1 MAYTKIIPVRSDLN
15 RCLSYTSNPEKT
27 EVIQT
32 KDLERLLS
40 YTQNNE
46 KNEYQLYVAG
56 FNCDPATA
64 FSSMQA
70 TKRRWKKSEN
80 SGVLGYHIIQSFT
93 PKEVTPEQCFEIGC
107 EFARRFL
114 AERFECTVSTH
125 LNQKHLHCHIVFNSV
140 SFADGRMFRN
150 DFKSYYQGIR
160 KISDELCREFKL
172 SVIETDGH
180 GLSYGDWKRTKQGQ
194 PTVRSLV
201 KADADRVLLIATSYE
216 GFLREL
222 ENMGYQVNASPNHKY
237 TSVIPPGRTKS
248 IRLEKLSPQYEET
261 TVHRSHIELD
271 GRFAKCM
278 SISHFP
284 QQLNDRFITTLL
296 QQVPYIILS
305 IDVVPVEPEDAMQA
319 LEEVRMAVDAEK
331 ARFNRRAVDKLDF
344 TASIPPRTLAQEET
358 MKRYYADITEDD
370 QQMML
375 SMLSVAYFAD
385 SLEDLALETDALK
398 TTAVNYN
405 CRFTELFFQQEDAF
419 NTAMPYGLRR
429 LENVHTMVTKNVT
442 ALVPFNTQE
451 VLVPGG
457 IYYGVNDMSGN
468 LIVGLR
474 TELMNGNAMI
484 LATSGSGKSMFTKQ
498 EIMELFL
505 RFPKARFYLVDP
517 ENEYRPL
524 VEELGGIVVDIS
536 VESRTYLNPLEYKP
550 EPGSDTLPNEAK
562 VEFILS
568 LCEQIMGKNNGYIGD
583 KSIIDNSLRNIY
595 APYVKANYEGD
606 CPTLHDLWKDLKE
619 QPLERAKEIA
629 LALEVY
635 VNGSL
640 SMFAKP
646 TNVDMTNRLIC
657 FNIQS
662 LGGQLKAV
670 AMLYMLE
677 FINTRVMT
685 TERSS
690 SACATW
696 VYFDEIYLLLQ
707 NELSAQFLFTSWKRF
722 RKYNAFATGITQNIE
737 DCLSNSTAYA
747 MLANSEFVC
756 MLRQTK
762 DIDHVV
768 ELYGPSDI
776 QRNYLLKAR
785 PGQGILKMANA
796 LIPFVNDYPK
806 NTKSYRLLTTKPGEL
821 ENKSEGDSD
830 E

>member
-1 MAYTKIIPVRSDLN
+1 MKLNEYASTRKTRGHFYIPRSVQQSIPVD
-15 RCLSYTSNPEKT
+15 
-27 EVIQT
+27 
-32 KDLERLLS
+32 
-40 YTQNNE
+40 
-46 KNEYQLYVAG
+46 
-56 FNCDPATA
+56 
-64 FSSMQA
+64 
-70 TKRRWKKSEN
+70 
-80 SGVLGYHIIQSFT
+80 
-93 PKEVTPEQCFEIGC
+93 EI
-107 EFARRFL
+107 
-114 AERFECTVSTH
+114 
-125 LNQKHLHCHIVFNSV
+125 
-140 SFADGRMFRN
+140 FADGIWRSGEVFSQMWRISDINFSMLSDSNKRILQSQYGVVYAGIPSDCWAKFCITSQHMDEKSFRKSILYQPEHDGHDDLRQEKNDHLIACASDVGNVIQQKFLIISTVKRNVREARDRLRQIQGHLISSLSALGCTVTNVTCNERLEILHNFFRIGEEGHFQFDLSECQRLGN
-150 DFKSYYQGIR
+150 DFKSAVCP
-160 KISDELCREFKL
+160 DTLNFK
-172 SVIETDGH
+172 
-180 GLSYGDWKRTKQGQ
+180 
-194 PTVRSLV
+194 
-201 KADADRVLLIATSYE
+201 
-216 GFLREL
+216 
-222 ENMGYQVNASPNHKY
+222 
-237 TSVIPPGRTKS
+237 
-248 IRLEKLSPQYEET
+248 
-261 TVHRSHIELD
+261 RSHIEID

-595 APYVKANYEGD
+595 APYVKANYKGD

-707 NELSAQFLFTSWKRF
+707 NELSAHFLFTSWKRF

-768 ELYGPSDI
+768 ELYGLSDI

-785 PGQGILKMANA
+785 PGQGILKMGNA

>member
-1 MAYTKIIPVRSDLN
+1 MKLNEYASTRKTRGHFYIPRSVQQSIPVD
-15 RCLSYTSNPEKT
+15 
-27 EVIQT
+27 
-32 KDLERLLS
+32 
-40 YTQNNE
+40 
-46 KNEYQLYVAG
+46 
-56 FNCDPATA
+56 
-64 FSSMQA
+64 
-70 TKRRWKKSEN
+70 
-80 SGVLGYHIIQSFT
+80 
-93 PKEVTPEQCFEIGC
+93 EI
-107 EFARRFL
+107 
-114 AERFECTVSTH
+114 
-125 LNQKHLHCHIVFNSV
+125 
-140 SFADGRMFRN
+140 FADGIWRSGEVFSQMWRISDINFSMLSDSNKRILQSQYGVVYAGIPSDCWAKFCITSQHMDEKSFRKSILYQPEHDGHDDLRQEKNDHLIACASDVGNVIQQKFLIISTVKRNVREARDRLRQIQGHLISSLSALGCTVTNVTCNERLEILHNFFRIGEEGHFQFDLSECQRLGN
-150 DFKSYYQGIR
+150 DFKSAVCP
-160 KISDELCREFKL
+160 DTLNFK
-172 SVIETDGH
+172 
-180 GLSYGDWKRTKQGQ
+180 
-194 PTVRSLV
+194 
-201 KADADRVLLIATSYE
+201 
-216 GFLREL
+216 
-222 ENMGYQVNASPNHKY
+222 
-237 TSVIPPGRTKS
+237 
-248 IRLEKLSPQYEET
+248 
-261 TVHRSHIELD
+261 RSHIEID

-606 CPTLHDLWKDLKE
+606 CPTLHDLWKGLKE

-768 ELYGPSDI
+768 ELYGLSDI

-785 PGQGILKMANA
+785 PGQGILKMGNA

>member
-1 MAYTKIIPVRSDLN
+1 MKL
-15 RCLSYTSNPEKT
+15 
-27 EVIQT
+27 
-32 KDLERLLS
+32 
-40 YTQNNE
+40 
-46 KNEYQLYVAG
+46 NEYASTRKTRGHFYIPRSVQ
-56 FNCDPATA
+56 
-64 FSSMQA
+64 
-70 TKRRWKKSEN
+70 
-80 SGVLGYHIIQSFT
+80 QSV
-93 PKEVTPEQCFEIGC
+93 PVDEI
-107 EFARRFL
+107 
-114 AERFECTVSTH
+114 
-125 LNQKHLHCHIVFNSV
+125 
-140 SFADGRMFRN
+140 FADGIWRSGEVFSQMWRISDINFSMLSDSNKRILQSQYGVVYAGIPSDCWAKFCITSQHMDEKSFRKSILYQPEHDGHDDLRQEKNDHLIACASDVGNVIQQKFLIISTVKRNVREARDRLRQIQGHLISSLSALGCTVTNVTCNERLEILHNFFRIGEEGHFQFDLSECQRLGN
-150 DFKSYYQGIR
+150 DFKSAVCP
-160 KISDELCREFKL
+160 DTLNFK
-172 SVIETDGH
+172 
-180 GLSYGDWKRTKQGQ
+180 
-194 PTVRSLV
+194 
-201 KADADRVLLIATSYE
+201 
-216 GFLREL
+216 
-222 ENMGYQVNASPNHKY
+222 
-237 TSVIPPGRTKS
+237 
-248 IRLEKLSPQYEET
+248 
-261 TVHRSHIELD
+261 RSHIEID

-595 APYVKANYEGD
+595 APYVKANYKGD

-707 NELSAQFLFTSWKRF
+707 NELSAHFLFTSWKRF

-768 ELYGPSDI
+768 ELYGLSDI

-785 PGQGILKMANA
+785 PGQGILKMGNA

>member
-1 MAYTKIIPVRSDLN
+1 MKLNEYASTRKTRGHFYIPRSVQQSIPVD
-15 RCLSYTSNPEKT
+15 
-27 EVIQT
+27 
-32 KDLERLLS
+32 
-40 YTQNNE
+40 
-46 KNEYQLYVAG
+46 
-56 FNCDPATA
+56 
-64 FSSMQA
+64 
-70 TKRRWKKSEN
+70 
-80 SGVLGYHIIQSFT
+80 
-93 PKEVTPEQCFEIGC
+93 EI
-107 EFARRFL
+107 
-114 AERFECTVSTH
+114 
-125 LNQKHLHCHIVFNSV
+125 
-140 SFADGRMFRN
+140 FADGIWRSGEVFSQMWRISDINFSMLSDSNKRILQSQYGVVYAGIPSDCWAKFCITSQHMDEKSFRKSILYQPEHDGHDDLRQEKNDHLIACASDVGNVIQQKFLIISTVKRNVREARDRLRQIQGHLISSLSALGCTVTNVTCNERLEILHNFFRIGEEGHFQFDLSECQRLGN
-150 DFKSYYQGIR
+150 DFKSAVCP
-160 KISDELCREFKL
+160 DTLNFK
-172 SVIETDGH
+172 
-180 GLSYGDWKRTKQGQ
+180 
-194 PTVRSLV
+194 
-201 KADADRVLLIATSYE
+201 
-216 GFLREL
+216 
-222 ENMGYQVNASPNHKY
+222 
-237 TSVIPPGRTKS
+237 
-248 IRLEKLSPQYEET
+248 
-261 TVHRSHIELD
+261 RSHIEID

-595 APYVKANYEGD
+595 APYVKANYKGD

-722 RKYNAFATGITQNIE
+722 RKYNAFATGITQNVE

-768 ELYGPSDI
+768 ELYGLSDI

-785 PGQGILKMANA
+785 PGQGILKMGNA

>member
-1 MAYTKIIPVRSDLN
+1 MKLNEYASTRKTRGHFYIPRSVQQSIPVD
-15 RCLSYTSNPEKT
+15 
-27 EVIQT
+27 
-32 KDLERLLS
+32 
-40 YTQNNE
+40 
-46 KNEYQLYVAG
+46 
-56 FNCDPATA
+56 
-64 FSSMQA
+64 
-70 TKRRWKKSEN
+70 
-80 SGVLGYHIIQSFT
+80 
-93 PKEVTPEQCFEIGC
+93 EI
-107 EFARRFL
+107 
-114 AERFECTVSTH
+114 
-125 LNQKHLHCHIVFNSV
+125 
-140 SFADGRMFRN
+140 FADGIWRSGEVFSQMWRISDINFSMLSDSNKRILQSQYGVVYAGIPSDCWAKFCITSQHMDEKSFRKSILYQPEHDGHDDLRQEKNDHLIACASDVGNVIQQKFLIISTVKRNVREARDQLRQIQGHLISSLSALGCTVTNVTCNERLEILHNFFRIGEEGHFQFDLSECQRLGN
-150 DFKSYYQGIR
+150 DFKSAVCP
-160 KISDELCREFKL
+160 DTLNFK
-172 SVIETDGH
+172 
-180 GLSYGDWKRTKQGQ
+180 
-194 PTVRSLV
+194 
-201 KADADRVLLIATSYE
+201 
-216 GFLREL
+216 
-222 ENMGYQVNASPNHKY
+222 
-237 TSVIPPGRTKS
+237 
-248 IRLEKLSPQYEET
+248 
-261 TVHRSHIELD
+261 RSHIEID

-595 APYVKANYEGD
+595 APYVKANYKGD

-768 ELYGPSDI
+768 ELYGLSDI

-785 PGQGILKMANA
+785 PGQGILKMGNA

>member
-1 MAYTKIIPVRSDLN
+1 MKLNEYASTRKTRGHFYIPRSVQQSIPVD
-15 RCLSYTSNPEKT
+15 
-27 EVIQT
+27 
-32 KDLERLLS
+32 
-40 YTQNNE
+40 
-46 KNEYQLYVAG
+46 
-56 FNCDPATA
+56 
-64 FSSMQA
+64 
-70 TKRRWKKSEN
+70 
-80 SGVLGYHIIQSFT
+80 
-93 PKEVTPEQCFEIGC
+93 EI
-107 EFARRFL
+107 
-114 AERFECTVSTH
+114 
-125 LNQKHLHCHIVFNSV
+125 
-140 SFADGRMFRN
+140 FADGIWRSGEVFSQMWRISDINFSMLSDSNKRILQSQYGVVYAGIPSDCWAKFCITSQHMDEKSFRKSILYQPEHDGHDDLRQEKNDHLIACASDVGNVIQQKFLIISTVKRNVREARDRLRQIQGHLISSLSALGCTVTNVTCNERLEILHNFFRIGEEGHFQFDLSECQRLGN
-150 DFKSYYQGIR
+150 DFKSAVCP
-160 KISDELCREFKL
+160 DTFNF
-172 SVIETDGH
+172 
-180 GLSYGDWKRTKQGQ
+180 KRT
-194 PTVRSLV
+194 
-201 KADADRVLLIATSYE
+201 
-216 GFLREL
+216 
-222 ENMGYQVNASPNHKY
+222 
-237 TSVIPPGRTKS
+237 
-248 IRLEKLSPQYEET
+248 
-261 TVHRSHIELD
+261 HIEID

-595 APYVKANYEGD
+595 APYVKANYKGD

-768 ELYGPSDI
+768 ELYGLSDI

-785 PGQGILKMANA
+785 PGQGILKMGNA

>member
-1 MAYTKIIPVRSDLN
+1 MKLNEYASTRKTRGHFYIPRSAQQSIPVD
-15 RCLSYTSNPEKT
+15 
-27 EVIQT
+27 
-32 KDLERLLS
+32 
-40 YTQNNE
+40 
-46 KNEYQLYVAG
+46 
-56 FNCDPATA
+56 
-64 FSSMQA
+64 
-70 TKRRWKKSEN
+70 
-80 SGVLGYHIIQSFT
+80 
-93 PKEVTPEQCFEIGC
+93 EI
-107 EFARRFL
+107 
-114 AERFECTVSTH
+114 
-125 LNQKHLHCHIVFNSV
+125 
-140 SFADGRMFRN
+140 FADGIWRSGEVFSQMWRISDINFSMLSDSNKRILQSQYGVVYAGIPSDCWAKFCITSQHMDEKSFRKSILYQPEHDGHDDLRQEKNDHLIACASDVGNVIQQKFLIISTVKRNVREARDRLRQIQGHLISSLSALGCTVTNVTCNERLEILHNFFRIGEEGHFQFDLSECQRLGN
-150 DFKSYYQGIR
+150 DFKSAVCP
-160 KISDELCREFKL
+160 DTLNFK
-172 SVIETDGH
+172 
-180 GLSYGDWKRTKQGQ
+180 
-194 PTVRSLV
+194 
-201 KADADRVLLIATSYE
+201 
-216 GFLREL
+216 
-222 ENMGYQVNASPNHKY
+222 
-237 TSVIPPGRTKS
+237 
-248 IRLEKLSPQYEET
+248 
-261 TVHRSHIELD
+261 RSHIEID

-595 APYVKANYEGD
+595 APYVKSNYEGD

-640 SMFAKP
+640 SMFANP

-690 SACATW
+690 STCATW

-768 ELYGPSDI
+768 ELYGLSDI

-785 PGQGILKMANA
+785 PGQGILKMGNA

>member
-1 MAYTKIIPVRSDLN
+1 MKLNEYASTRKTRGHFYIPRSVQQSIPVD
-15 RCLSYTSNPEKT
+15 
-27 EVIQT
+27 
-32 KDLERLLS
+32 
-40 YTQNNE
+40 
-46 KNEYQLYVAG
+46 
-56 FNCDPATA
+56 
-64 FSSMQA
+64 
-70 TKRRWKKSEN
+70 
-80 SGVLGYHIIQSFT
+80 
-93 PKEVTPEQCFEIGC
+93 EI
-107 EFARRFL
+107 
-114 AERFECTVSTH
+114 
-125 LNQKHLHCHIVFNSV
+125 
-140 SFADGRMFRN
+140 FADGIWRSGEVFSQMWRISDINFSMLSDSNKRILQSQYGVVYAGIPSDCWAKFCITSQHMDEKSFRKSILYQPEHDGHDDLRQEKNDHLIACASDVGNVIQQKFLIISTVKRNVREARDRLRQIQGHLISSLSALGCTVTNVTCNERLEILHNFFRIGEEGHFQFDLSECQRLGN
-150 DFKSYYQGIR
+150 DFKSAVCP
-160 KISDELCREFKL
+160 DTLNFK
-172 SVIETDGH
+172 
-180 GLSYGDWKRTKQGQ
+180 
-194 PTVRSLV
+194 
-201 KADADRVLLIATSYE
+201 
-216 GFLREL
+216 
-222 ENMGYQVNASPNHKY
+222 
-237 TSVIPPGRTKS
+237 
-248 IRLEKLSPQYEET
+248 
-261 TVHRSHIELD
+261 RSHIEID

-419 NTAMPYGLRR
+419 NTTMPYGLRR

-595 APYVKANYEGD
+595 APYVKANYKGD

-707 NELSAQFLFTSWKRF
+707 NELSAHFLFTSWKRF

-768 ELYGPSDI
+768 ELYGLSDI

-785 PGQGILKMANA
+785 PGQGILKMGNA

>member
-1 MAYTKIIPVRSDLN
+1 MKLNEYASTRKTRGHFYIPRSVQQSIPVD
-15 RCLSYTSNPEKT
+15 
-27 EVIQT
+27 
-32 KDLERLLS
+32 
-40 YTQNNE
+40 
-46 KNEYQLYVAG
+46 
-56 FNCDPATA
+56 
-64 FSSMQA
+64 
-70 TKRRWKKSEN
+70 
-80 SGVLGYHIIQSFT
+80 
-93 PKEVTPEQCFEIGC
+93 EI
-107 EFARRFL
+107 
-114 AERFECTVSTH
+114 
-125 LNQKHLHCHIVFNSV
+125 
-140 SFADGRMFRN
+140 FADGIWRSGEVFSQMWRISDINFSMLSDSNKRILQSQYGVVYAGIPSDCWAKFCITSQHMDEKSFRKSILYQPEHDGHDDLRQEKNDHLIACASDVGNVIQQKFLIISTVKRNVREARDRLRQIQGHLISSLSALGCTVTNVTCNERLEILHNFFRIGEEGHFQFDLSECQRLGN
-150 DFKSYYQGIR
+150 DFKSAVCP
-160 KISDELCREFKL
+160 DTLNFK
-172 SVIETDGH
+172 
-180 GLSYGDWKRTKQGQ
+180 
-194 PTVRSLV
+194 
-201 KADADRVLLIATSYE
+201 
-216 GFLREL
+216 
-222 ENMGYQVNASPNHKY
+222 
-237 TSVIPPGRTKS
+237 
-248 IRLEKLSPQYEET
+248 
-261 TVHRSHIELD
+261 RSHIEID

-595 APYVKANYEGD
+595 APYVKTNYKGD

-768 ELYGPSDI
+768 ELYGLSDI

-785 PGQGILKMANA
+785 PGQGILKMGNA

>member
-1 MAYTKIIPVRSDLN
+1 MKLNEYASTRKTRGHFYIPRSVQQSIPVD
-15 RCLSYTSNPEKT
+15 
-27 EVIQT
+27 
-32 KDLERLLS
+32 
-40 YTQNNE
+40 
-46 KNEYQLYVAG
+46 
-56 FNCDPATA
+56 
-64 FSSMQA
+64 
-70 TKRRWKKSEN
+70 
-80 SGVLGYHIIQSFT
+80 
-93 PKEVTPEQCFEIGC
+93 EI
-107 EFARRFL
+107 
-114 AERFECTVSTH
+114 
-125 LNQKHLHCHIVFNSV
+125 
-140 SFADGRMFRN
+140 FADGIWRSGEVFSQMWRISDINFSMLSDSNKRILQSQYGVVYAGIPSDCWAKFCITSQHMDEKSFRKSILYQPEHDGHDDLRQEKNDHLIACASDVGNVIQQKFLIISTVKRNVREARDRLRQIQGHLISSLSALGCTVTNVTCNERLEILRNFFRIGEDGHFQFDLSECQRLGN
-150 DFKSYYQGIR
+150 DFKSAVCP
-160 KISDELCREFKL
+160 DTLNFK
-172 SVIETDGH
+172 
-180 GLSYGDWKRTKQGQ
+180 
-194 PTVRSLV
+194 
-201 KADADRVLLIATSYE
+201 
-216 GFLREL
+216 
-222 ENMGYQVNASPNHKY
+222 
-237 TSVIPPGRTKS
+237 
-248 IRLEKLSPQYEET
+248 
-261 TVHRSHIELD
+261 RSHIEID

-595 APYVKANYEGD
+595 APYVKANYKGD

-768 ELYGPSDI
+768 ELYGLSDI

-785 PGQGILKMANA
+785 PGQGILKMGNA

>member
-1 MAYTKIIPVRSDLN
+1 MKLNEYASTRKTRGHFYIPRSVQQSIPVD
-15 RCLSYTSNPEKT
+15 
-27 EVIQT
+27 
-32 KDLERLLS
+32 
-40 YTQNNE
+40 
-46 KNEYQLYVAG
+46 
-56 FNCDPATA
+56 
-64 FSSMQA
+64 
-70 TKRRWKKSEN
+70 
-80 SGVLGYHIIQSFT
+80 
-93 PKEVTPEQCFEIGC
+93 EI
-107 EFARRFL
+107 
-114 AERFECTVSTH
+114 
-125 LNQKHLHCHIVFNSV
+125 
-140 SFADGRMFRN
+140 FADGIWRSGEVFSQMWRISDINFSMLSDSNKRILQSQYGVVYAGIPSDCWAKFCITSQHMDEKSFRKSILYQPEHDGHDDLRQEKNDHLIACASDVGNVIQQKFLIISTVKRNVREARDRLRQIQGHLISSLSALGCTVTNVTCNERLEILHNFFRIGEEGHFQFDLSECQHLGN
-150 DFKSYYQGIR
+150 DFKSAVCP
-160 KISDELCREFKL
+160 DTLNFK
-172 SVIETDGH
+172 
-180 GLSYGDWKRTKQGQ
+180 
-194 PTVRSLV
+194 
-201 KADADRVLLIATSYE
+201 
-216 GFLREL
+216 
-222 ENMGYQVNASPNHKY
+222 
-237 TSVIPPGRTKS
+237 
-248 IRLEKLSPQYEET
+248 
-261 TVHRSHIELD
+261 RSHIEID

-595 APYVKANYEGD
+595 APYVKANYKGD

-707 NELSAQFLFTSWKRF
+707 NELSAHFLFTSWKRF

-768 ELYGPSDI
+768 ELYGLSDI

-785 PGQGILKMANA
+785 PGQGILKMGNA

>member
-1 MAYTKIIPVRSDLN
+1 MKLNEYASTRKTRGHFYIPRSVQQSIPVD
-15 RCLSYTSNPEKT
+15 
-27 EVIQT
+27 
-32 KDLERLLS
+32 
-40 YTQNNE
+40 
-46 KNEYQLYVAG
+46 
-56 FNCDPATA
+56 
-64 FSSMQA
+64 
-70 TKRRWKKSEN
+70 
-80 SGVLGYHIIQSFT
+80 
-93 PKEVTPEQCFEIGC
+93 EI
-107 EFARRFL
+107 
-114 AERFECTVSTH
+114 
-125 LNQKHLHCHIVFNSV
+125 
-140 SFADGRMFRN
+140 FADGIWRSGEVFSQMWRISDINFSMLSDSNKRILQSQYGVVYAGIPSDCWAKFCITSQHMDEKSFRKSILYQPEHDGHDDLRQEKNDHLIACASDVGNVIQQKFLIISTVKRNVREARDRLRQIQGHLISSLSALGCTVTNVTCNERLEILHNFFRIGEEGHFQFDLSECQRLGN
-150 DFKSYYQGIR
+150 DFKSAVCP
-160 KISDELCREFKL
+160 DTLNFK
-172 SVIETDGH
+172 
-180 GLSYGDWKRTKQGQ
+180 
-194 PTVRSLV
+194 
-201 KADADRVLLIATSYE
+201 
-216 GFLREL
+216 
-222 ENMGYQVNASPNHKY
+222 
-237 TSVIPPGRTKS
+237 
-248 IRLEKLSPQYEET
+248 
-261 TVHRSHIELD
+261 RSHIEID

-595 APYVKANYEGD
+595 APYVKANYKGD

-707 NELSAQFLFTSWKRF
+707 NELSAHFLFTSWKRF
-722 RKYNAFATGITQNIE
+722 RKYNAFDIGITQNIE

-768 ELYGPSDI
+768 ELYGLSDI

-785 PGQGILKMANA
+785 PGQGILKMGNA

-821 ENKSEGDSD
+821 ENESEGDSD

>member
-1 MAYTKIIPVRSDLN
+1 MKLNEYASTRKTRGHFYIPRSVQQSIPVD
-15 RCLSYTSNPEKT
+15 
-27 EVIQT
+27 
-32 KDLERLLS
+32 
-40 YTQNNE
+40 
-46 KNEYQLYVAG
+46 
-56 FNCDPATA
+56 
-64 FSSMQA
+64 
-70 TKRRWKKSEN
+70 
-80 SGVLGYHIIQSFT
+80 
-93 PKEVTPEQCFEIGC
+93 EI
-107 EFARRFL
+107 
-114 AERFECTVSTH
+114 
-125 LNQKHLHCHIVFNSV
+125 
-140 SFADGRMFRN
+140 FADGIWRSGEVFSQMWRISDINFSMLSDSNKRILQSQYGVVYAGIPSDCWAKFCITSQHMDEKSFRKSILYQPEHDGHDDLRQEKNDHLIACASDVGNVIQQKFLIISTVKRNVREARDRLRQIQGHLISSLSALGCTVTNVTCNERLEILHNFFRIGEEGHFQFDLSECQRLGN
-150 DFKSYYQGIR
+150 DFKSAVCP
-160 KISDELCREFKL
+160 DTLNFK
-172 SVIETDGH
+172 
-180 GLSYGDWKRTKQGQ
+180 
-194 PTVRSLV
+194 
-201 KADADRVLLIATSYE
+201 
-216 GFLREL
+216 
-222 ENMGYQVNASPNHKY
+222 
-237 TSVIPPGRTKS
+237 
-248 IRLEKLSPQYEET
+248 
-261 TVHRSHIELD
+261 RSHIEID

-451 VLVPGG
+451 VLIPGG

-595 APYVKANYEGD
+595 APYVKANYKGD

-768 ELYGPSDI
+768 ELYGLSDI

-785 PGQGILKMANA
+785 PGQGILKMGNA

>member
-1 MAYTKIIPVRSDLN
+1 MKLNEYASTRKTRGHFYIPRSVQQSIPVD
-15 RCLSYTSNPEKT
+15 
-27 EVIQT
+27 
-32 KDLERLLS
+32 
-40 YTQNNE
+40 
-46 KNEYQLYVAG
+46 
-56 FNCDPATA
+56 
-64 FSSMQA
+64 
-70 TKRRWKKSEN
+70 
-80 SGVLGYHIIQSFT
+80 
-93 PKEVTPEQCFEIGC
+93 EI
-107 EFARRFL
+107 
-114 AERFECTVSTH
+114 
-125 LNQKHLHCHIVFNSV
+125 
-140 SFADGRMFRN
+140 FADGIWRSGEVFSQMWRISDINFSMLSDSNKRILQSQYGVVYAGIPSDCWAKFCITSQHMDEKSFRKSILYQPEHDGHDDLRQEKNDHLIACASDVGNVIQQKFLIISTVKRNVREARDRLRQIQGHLISSLSALGCTVTNVTCNERLEILHNFFRIGEEGHFQFDLSECQRLGN
-150 DFKSYYQGIR
+150 DFKSAVCP
-160 KISDELCREFKL
+160 DTLNFK
-172 SVIETDGH
+172 
-180 GLSYGDWKRTKQGQ
+180 
-194 PTVRSLV
+194 
-201 KADADRVLLIATSYE
+201 
-216 GFLREL
+216 
-222 ENMGYQVNASPNHKY
+222 
-237 TSVIPPGRTKS
+237 
-248 IRLEKLSPQYEET
+248 
-261 TVHRSHIELD
+261 RSHIEID

-451 VLVPGG
+451 VLIPGG

-595 APYVKANYEGD
+595 APYVKANYKGD

-768 ELYGPSDI
+768 ELYGLSDI

-785 PGQGILKMANA
+785 PGQGILKMGNA

-821 ENKSEGDSD
+821 ENVNSAHSTTLARSFSHGVTGF
-830 E
+830 

>member
-1 MAYTKIIPVRSDLN
+1 MKLNEYASTRKTRGHFYIPRSVQQSIPVDEIFADGIWRSGEVFSQMWRISDINFSMLSDSNKRILQSQYGVVYAGIPSDCWAKFCITSQHMDEKSFRKSILYQPEHDGHDDL
-15 RCLSYTSNPEKT
+15 R
-27 EVIQT
+27 Q
-32 KDLERLLS
+32 
-40 YTQNNE
+40 E
-46 KNEYQLYVAG
+46 KNEHLIACASDVGNVIQQKFLIISTVKRNVREARDRLRQIQG
-56 FNCDPATA
+56 HLI
-64 FSSMQA
+64 SSLSA
-70 TKRRWKKSEN
+70 
-80 SGVLGYHIIQSFT
+80 LG
-93 PKEVTPEQCFEIGC
+93 
-107 EFARRFL
+107 
-114 AERFECTVSTH
+114 CTVTNVTCNER
-125 LNQKHLHCHIVFNSV
+125 LEILHNF
-140 SFADGRMFRN
+140 FRIGEEGHFQFDLSECQRLGN
-150 DFKSYYQGIR
+150 DFKSAVCP
-160 KISDELCREFKL
+160 DTLNFK
-172 SVIETDGH
+172 
-180 GLSYGDWKRTKQGQ
+180 
-194 PTVRSLV
+194 
-201 KADADRVLLIATSYE
+201 
-216 GFLREL
+216 
-222 ENMGYQVNASPNHKY
+222 
-237 TSVIPPGRTKS
+237 
-248 IRLEKLSPQYEET
+248 
-261 TVHRSHIELD
+261 RSHIEID

-595 APYVKANYEGD
+595 APYVKANYKGD

-707 NELSAQFLFTSWKRF
+707 NELSAHFLFTSWKRF

-768 ELYGPSDI
+768 ELYGLSDI

-785 PGQGILKMANA
+785 PGQGILKMGNA

>member
-1 MAYTKIIPVRSDLN
+1 MKLNEYASTRKTRGHFYIPRSVQQSIPVD
-15 RCLSYTSNPEKT
+15 
-27 EVIQT
+27 
-32 KDLERLLS
+32 
-40 YTQNNE
+40 
-46 KNEYQLYVAG
+46 
-56 FNCDPATA
+56 
-64 FSSMQA
+64 
-70 TKRRWKKSEN
+70 
-80 SGVLGYHIIQSFT
+80 
-93 PKEVTPEQCFEIGC
+93 EI
-107 EFARRFL
+107 
-114 AERFECTVSTH
+114 
-125 LNQKHLHCHIVFNSV
+125 
-140 SFADGRMFRN
+140 FADGIWRSGEVFSQMWRISDINFSMLSDSNKRILQSQYGVVYAGIPSDCWAKFCITSQHMDEKSFRKSILYQPEHDGHDDLRQEKNDHLIACASDVGNVIQQKFLIISTVKRNVREARDRLRQIQGHLISSLSALGCTVTNVTCNERLEILHNFFRIGEEGHFQFDLSECQHLGN
-150 DFKSYYQGIR
+150 DFKSAVCP
-160 KISDELCREFKL
+160 DTLNFK
-172 SVIETDGH
+172 
-180 GLSYGDWKRTKQGQ
+180 
-194 PTVRSLV
+194 
-201 KADADRVLLIATSYE
+201 
-216 GFLREL
+216 
-222 ENMGYQVNASPNHKY
+222 
-237 TSVIPPGRTKS
+237 
-248 IRLEKLSPQYEET
+248 
-261 TVHRSHIELD
+261 RSHIEID

-595 APYVKANYEGD
+595 APYVKANYKGD

-690 SACATW
+690 STCATW

-768 ELYGPSDI
+768 ELYGLSDI

-785 PGQGILKMANA
+785 PGQGILKMGNA

>member
-1 MAYTKIIPVRSDLN
+1 MKLNEYASTRKTRGHFYIPRSVQQSIPVD
-15 RCLSYTSNPEKT
+15 
-27 EVIQT
+27 
-32 KDLERLLS
+32 
-40 YTQNNE
+40 
-46 KNEYQLYVAG
+46 
-56 FNCDPATA
+56 
-64 FSSMQA
+64 
-70 TKRRWKKSEN
+70 
-80 SGVLGYHIIQSFT
+80 
-93 PKEVTPEQCFEIGC
+93 EI
-107 EFARRFL
+107 
-114 AERFECTVSTH
+114 
-125 LNQKHLHCHIVFNSV
+125 
-140 SFADGRMFRN
+140 FADGIWRSGEVFSQMWRISDINFSMLSDSNKRILQSQYGVVYAGIPSDCWAKFCITSQHMDEKSFRKSILYQPEHDGHDDLRQEKNDHLIACASDVGNVIQQKFLIISTVKRNVREARDRLRQIQGHLISSLSALGCTVTNVTCNERLEILHNFFRIGEEGHFQFDLSECQHLGN
-150 DFKSYYQGIR
+150 DFKSAVCP
-160 KISDELCREFKL
+160 DTLNFK
-172 SVIETDGH
+172 
-180 GLSYGDWKRTKQGQ
+180 
-194 PTVRSLV
+194 
-201 KADADRVLLIATSYE
+201 
-216 GFLREL
+216 
-222 ENMGYQVNASPNHKY
+222 
-237 TSVIPPGRTKS
+237 
-248 IRLEKLSPQYEET
+248 
-261 TVHRSHIELD
+261 RSHIEID

-595 APYVKANYEGD
+595 APYVKANYKGD

-707 NELSAQFLFTSWKRF
+707 NELSAHFLFTSWKRF
-722 RKYNAFATGITQNIE
+722 RKYNAFATGITQNVE

-768 ELYGPSDI
+768 ELYGLSDI

-785 PGQGILKMANA
+785 PGQGILKMGNA

>member
-1 MAYTKIIPVRSDLN
+1 MKLNEYASTRKTRGHFYIPRSVQQSIPVD
-15 RCLSYTSNPEKT
+15 
-27 EVIQT
+27 
-32 KDLERLLS
+32 
-40 YTQNNE
+40 
-46 KNEYQLYVAG
+46 
-56 FNCDPATA
+56 
-64 FSSMQA
+64 
-70 TKRRWKKSEN
+70 
-80 SGVLGYHIIQSFT
+80 
-93 PKEVTPEQCFEIGC
+93 EI
-107 EFARRFL
+107 
-114 AERFECTVSTH
+114 
-125 LNQKHLHCHIVFNSV
+125 
-140 SFADGRMFRN
+140 FADGIWRSGEVFSQMWRISDINFSMLSDSNKRILQSQYGVVYAGIPSDCWAKFCITSQHMDEKNFRKSILYQPEHDGHDDLRQEKNDHLIACASDVGNVIQQKFLIISTVKRNVREARDRLRQIQGHLISSLSALGCTVTNVTCNERLEILHNFFRIGEEGHFQFDLSECQRLGN
-150 DFKSYYQGIR
+150 DFKSAVCP
-160 KISDELCREFKL
+160 DTLNFK
-172 SVIETDGH
+172 
-180 GLSYGDWKRTKQGQ
+180 
-194 PTVRSLV
+194 
-201 KADADRVLLIATSYE
+201 
-216 GFLREL
+216 
-222 ENMGYQVNASPNHKY
+222 
-237 TSVIPPGRTKS
+237 
-248 IRLEKLSPQYEET
+248 
-261 TVHRSHIELD
+261 RSHIEID

-595 APYVKANYEGD
+595 APYVKANYKGD

-707 NELSAQFLFTSWKRF
+707 NELSAHFLFTSWKRF

-768 ELYGPSDI
+768 ELYGLSDI

-785 PGQGILKMANA
+785 PGQGILKMGNA

>member
-1 MAYTKIIPVRSDLN
+1 MKLNEYASTRKTRGHFYIPRSVQQSIPVDEIFADGIWRSGEVFSQMWRISDINFSMLSDSNKRILQSQYGVVYAGIPSDCWAKFCITSQHMDEKSFRKSILYQPEHDGHDDL
-15 RCLSYTSNPEKT
+15 R
-27 EVIQT
+27 Q
-32 KDLERLLS
+32 
-40 YTQNNE
+40 E
-46 KNEYQLYVAG
+46 KNEHLIACASDVGNVIQQKFLIISTVKRNVREARDRLRQIQG
-56 FNCDPATA
+56 HLI
-64 FSSMQA
+64 SSLSA
-70 TKRRWKKSEN
+70 
-80 SGVLGYHIIQSFT
+80 LG
-93 PKEVTPEQCFEIGC
+93 
-107 EFARRFL
+107 
-114 AERFECTVSTH
+114 CTVTNVTCNER
-125 LNQKHLHCHIVFNSV
+125 LEILHNF
-140 SFADGRMFRN
+140 FRIGEEGHFQFDLSECQRLGN
-150 DFKSYYQGIR
+150 DFKSAVCP
-160 KISDELCREFKL
+160 DTLNFK
-172 SVIETDGH
+172 
-180 GLSYGDWKRTKQGQ
+180 
-194 PTVRSLV
+194 
-201 KADADRVLLIATSYE
+201 
-216 GFLREL
+216 
-222 ENMGYQVNASPNHKY
+222 
-237 TSVIPPGRTKS
+237 
-248 IRLEKLSPQYEET
+248 
-261 TVHRSHIELD
+261 RSHIEID

-595 APYVKANYEGD
+595 APYVKSNYEGD

-690 SACATW
+690 STCATW

-768 ELYGPSDI
+768 ELYGLSDI

-785 PGQGILKMANA
+785 PGQGILKMGNA

>member
-1 MAYTKIIPVRSDLN
+1 MKLNEYASTRKTRGHFYIPRSVQQSIPVD
-15 RCLSYTSNPEKT
+15 
-27 EVIQT
+27 
-32 KDLERLLS
+32 
-40 YTQNNE
+40 
-46 KNEYQLYVAG
+46 
-56 FNCDPATA
+56 
-64 FSSMQA
+64 
-70 TKRRWKKSEN
+70 
-80 SGVLGYHIIQSFT
+80 
-93 PKEVTPEQCFEIGC
+93 EI
-107 EFARRFL
+107 
-114 AERFECTVSTH
+114 
-125 LNQKHLHCHIVFNSV
+125 
-140 SFADGRMFRN
+140 FADGIWRSGEVFSQMWRISDINFSMLSDSNKRILQSQYGVVYAGIPSDCWAKFCITSQHMDEKSFRKSILYQPEHDGHDDLRQEKNDHLIACASDVGNVIQQKFLIISTVKRNVREARDRLRQIQGHLISSLSALGCTVTNVTCNERLEILHNFFRIGEEGHFQFDLSECQRLGN
-150 DFKSYYQGIR
+150 DFKSAVCP
-160 KISDELCREFKL
+160 DTLNFK
-172 SVIETDGH
+172 
-180 GLSYGDWKRTKQGQ
+180 
-194 PTVRSLV
+194 
-201 KADADRVLLIATSYE
+201 
-216 GFLREL
+216 
-222 ENMGYQVNASPNHKY
+222 
-237 TSVIPPGRTKS
+237 
-248 IRLEKLSPQYEET
+248 
-261 TVHRSHIELD
+261 RSHIEID

-595 APYVKANYEGD
+595 APYVKANYKGD

-690 SACATW
+690 STCATW

-707 NELSAQFLFTSWKRF
+707 NELSAHFLFTSWKRF

-768 ELYGPSDI
+768 ELYGLSDI

-785 PGQGILKMANA
+785 PGQGILKMGNA

>member
-1 MAYTKIIPVRSDLN
+1 MKLNEYASTRKTRGHFYIPRSVQQSIPVD
-15 RCLSYTSNPEKT
+15 
-27 EVIQT
+27 
-32 KDLERLLS
+32 
-40 YTQNNE
+40 
-46 KNEYQLYVAG
+46 
-56 FNCDPATA
+56 
-64 FSSMQA
+64 
-70 TKRRWKKSEN
+70 
-80 SGVLGYHIIQSFT
+80 
-93 PKEVTPEQCFEIGC
+93 EI
-107 EFARRFL
+107 
-114 AERFECTVSTH
+114 
-125 LNQKHLHCHIVFNSV
+125 
-140 SFADGRMFRN
+140 FADGIWRSGEVFSQMWRISDINFSMLSDSNKRILQSQYGVVYAGIPSDCWAKFCITSQHMDEKSFRKSILYQPEHDGHDDLRQEKNDHLIACASDVGNVIQQKFLIISTVKRNVREARDRLRQIQGHLISSLSALGCTVTNVTCNERLEILHNFFRIGEEGHFQFDLSECQRLGN
-150 DFKSYYQGIR
+150 DFKSAVCP
-160 KISDELCREFKL
+160 DTLNFK
-172 SVIETDGH
+172 
-180 GLSYGDWKRTKQGQ
+180 
-194 PTVRSLV
+194 
-201 KADADRVLLIATSYE
+201 
-216 GFLREL
+216 
-222 ENMGYQVNASPNHKY
+222 
-237 TSVIPPGRTKS
+237 
-248 IRLEKLSPQYEET
+248 
-261 TVHRSHIELD
+261 RSHIEID

-595 APYVKANYEGD
+595 APYVKSNYEGD

-690 SACATW
+690 STCATW

-768 ELYGPSDI
+768 ELYGLSDI

-785 PGQGILKMANA
+785 PGQGILKMGNA

>member
-1 MAYTKIIPVRSDLN
+1 MKLNEYASTRKTRGHFYIPRSVQQSIPVD
-15 RCLSYTSNPEKT
+15 
-27 EVIQT
+27 
-32 KDLERLLS
+32 
-40 YTQNNE
+40 
-46 KNEYQLYVAG
+46 
-56 FNCDPATA
+56 
-64 FSSMQA
+64 
-70 TKRRWKKSEN
+70 
-80 SGVLGYHIIQSFT
+80 
-93 PKEVTPEQCFEIGC
+93 EI
-107 EFARRFL
+107 
-114 AERFECTVSTH
+114 
-125 LNQKHLHCHIVFNSV
+125 
-140 SFADGRMFRN
+140 FADGIWRSGEVFSQMWRISDINFSMLSDSNKRILQSQYGVVYAGIPSDCWAKFCITSQHMDEKSFRKSILYQPEHDGHDDLRQEKNDHLIACASDVGNVIQQKFLIISTVKRNVREARDRLRQIQGHLISSLSALGCTVTNVTCNERLEILHNFFRIGEEGHFQFDLSECQRLGN
-150 DFKSYYQGIR
+150 DFKSAVCP
-160 KISDELCREFKL
+160 DTLNFK
-172 SVIETDGH
+172 
-180 GLSYGDWKRTKQGQ
+180 
-194 PTVRSLV
+194 
-201 KADADRVLLIATSYE
+201 
-216 GFLREL
+216 
-222 ENMGYQVNASPNHKY
+222 
-237 TSVIPPGRTKS
+237 
-248 IRLEKLSPQYEET
+248 
-261 TVHRSHIELD
+261 RSHIEID

-595 APYVKANYEGD
+595 APYVKANYKGD

-707 NELSAQFLFTSWKRF
+707 NELSAHFLFTSWKRF
-722 RKYNAFATGITQNIE
+722 RKYNAFATGITQNVE

-768 ELYGPSDI
+768 ELYGLSDI

-785 PGQGILKMANA
+785 PGQGILKMGNA

>member
-1 MAYTKIIPVRSDLN
+1 MKLNEYASTRKTRGHFYIPRSVQQSIPVD
-15 RCLSYTSNPEKT
+15 
-27 EVIQT
+27 
-32 KDLERLLS
+32 
-40 YTQNNE
+40 
-46 KNEYQLYVAG
+46 
-56 FNCDPATA
+56 
-64 FSSMQA
+64 
-70 TKRRWKKSEN
+70 
-80 SGVLGYHIIQSFT
+80 
-93 PKEVTPEQCFEIGC
+93 EI
-107 EFARRFL
+107 
-114 AERFECTVSTH
+114 
-125 LNQKHLHCHIVFNSV
+125 
-140 SFADGRMFRN
+140 FADGIWRSGEVFSQMWRISDINFSMLSDSNKRILQSQYGVVYAGIPSDCWAKFCITSQHMDEKSFRKSILYQPEYDGHDDLRQEKNDHLIACASDVGNVIQQKFLIISTVKRNVREARDRLRQIQGHLISSLSALGCTVTNVTCNERLEILHNFFRIGEEGHFQFDLSECQRLGN
-150 DFKSYYQGIR
+150 DFKSAVCP
-160 KISDELCREFKL
+160 DTLNFK
-172 SVIETDGH
+172 H
-180 GLSYGDWKRTKQGQ
+180 
-194 PTVRSLV
+194 
-201 KADADRVLLIATSYE
+201 
-216 GFLREL
+216 
-222 ENMGYQVNASPNHKY
+222 
-237 TSVIPPGRTKS
+237 
-248 IRLEKLSPQYEET
+248 
-261 TVHRSHIELD
+261 SHIEID

-595 APYVKANYEGD
+595 APYVKSNYEGD

-690 SACATW
+690 STCATW

-707 NELSAQFLFTSWKRF
+707 NELSAHFLFTSWKRF

-768 ELYGPSDI
+768 ELYGLSDI

-785 PGQGILKMANA
+785 PGQGILKMGNA

>member
-1 MAYTKIIPVRSDLN
+1 MKLNEYASTRKTRGHFYIPRSVQQSIPVD
-15 RCLSYTSNPEKT
+15 
-27 EVIQT
+27 
-32 KDLERLLS
+32 
-40 YTQNNE
+40 
-46 KNEYQLYVAG
+46 
-56 FNCDPATA
+56 
-64 FSSMQA
+64 
-70 TKRRWKKSEN
+70 
-80 SGVLGYHIIQSFT
+80 
-93 PKEVTPEQCFEIGC
+93 EI
-107 EFARRFL
+107 
-114 AERFECTVSTH
+114 
-125 LNQKHLHCHIVFNSV
+125 
-140 SFADGRMFRN
+140 FADGIWRSGEVFSQMWRISDINFSMLSDSNKRILQSQYGVVYAGIPSDCWAKFCITSQHMDEKSFRKSILYQPEHDGHDDLRQEKNDHLIACASDVGNVIQQKFLIISTVKRNVREARDRLRQIQGHLISSLSALGCTVTNVTCNERLEILHNFFRIGEEGHFQFDLSECQRLGN
-150 DFKSYYQGIR
+150 DFKSAVCP
-160 KISDELCREFKL
+160 DTLNFK
-172 SVIETDGH
+172 
-180 GLSYGDWKRTKQGQ
+180 
-194 PTVRSLV
+194 
-201 KADADRVLLIATSYE
+201 
-216 GFLREL
+216 
-222 ENMGYQVNASPNHKY
+222 
-237 TSVIPPGRTKS
+237 
-248 IRLEKLSPQYEET
+248 
-261 TVHRSHIELD
+261 RSHIEID

-331 ARFNRRAVDKLDF
+331 ARFNRIAVYKLDF

-595 APYVKANYEGD
+595 APYVKANYKGD

-707 NELSAQFLFTSWKRF
+707 NELSAHFLFTSWKRF

-768 ELYGPSDI
+768 ELYGLSDI

-785 PGQGILKMANA
+785 PGQGILKMGNA

-806 NTKSYRLLTTKPGEL
+806 NTKSYRLLTTKPG
-821 ENKSEGDSD
+821 
-830 E
+830 

>member
-1 MAYTKIIPVRSDLN
+1 MKLNEYASTRKTRGHFYIPRSVQQSIPVD
-15 RCLSYTSNPEKT
+15 
-27 EVIQT
+27 
-32 KDLERLLS
+32 
-40 YTQNNE
+40 
-46 KNEYQLYVAG
+46 
-56 FNCDPATA
+56 
-64 FSSMQA
+64 
-70 TKRRWKKSEN
+70 
-80 SGVLGYHIIQSFT
+80 
-93 PKEVTPEQCFEIGC
+93 EI
-107 EFARRFL
+107 
-114 AERFECTVSTH
+114 
-125 LNQKHLHCHIVFNSV
+125 
-140 SFADGRMFRN
+140 FADGIWRSGEVFSQMWRISDINFSMLSDSNKRILQSQYGVVYAGVPSDCWAKFCITSQHMDEKSFRKSILYQPEHDGHDDLRQEKNDHLIACASDVGNVIQQKFLIISTVKRNVREARDRLRQIQGHLISSLSALGCTVTNVTCNERLEILHNFFRIGEEGHFQFDLSECQRLGN
-150 DFKSYYQGIR
+150 DFKSAVCP
-160 KISDELCREFKL
+160 DTLNFK
-172 SVIETDGH
+172 
-180 GLSYGDWKRTKQGQ
+180 
-194 PTVRSLV
+194 
-201 KADADRVLLIATSYE
+201 
-216 GFLREL
+216 
-222 ENMGYQVNASPNHKY
+222 
-237 TSVIPPGRTKS
+237 
-248 IRLEKLSPQYEET
+248 
-261 TVHRSHIELD
+261 RSHIEID

-595 APYVKANYEGD
+595 APYVKANYKGD

-690 SACATW
+690 STCATW

-707 NELSAQFLFTSWKRF
+707 NELSAQFLFTSWNNSTTNYSGEFLYKAWKRF

-768 ELYGPSDI
+768 ELYGLSDI

-785 PGQGILKMANA
+785 PGQGILKMGNA

>member
-1 MAYTKIIPVRSDLN
+1 MKLNEYASTRKTRGHFYIPRSVQQSIPVD
-15 RCLSYTSNPEKT
+15 
-27 EVIQT
+27 
-32 KDLERLLS
+32 
-40 YTQNNE
+40 
-46 KNEYQLYVAG
+46 
-56 FNCDPATA
+56 
-64 FSSMQA
+64 
-70 TKRRWKKSEN
+70 
-80 SGVLGYHIIQSFT
+80 
-93 PKEVTPEQCFEIGC
+93 EI
-107 EFARRFL
+107 
-114 AERFECTVSTH
+114 
-125 LNQKHLHCHIVFNSV
+125 
-140 SFADGRMFRN
+140 FADGIWRSGEVFSQMWRISDINFSMLSDSNKRILQSQYGVVYAGIPSDCWAKFCITSQHMDEKSFRKSILYQPEHDGHDDLRQEKNDHLIACASDVGNVIQQKFLIISTVKRNVREARDRLRQIQGHLISSLSALGCTVTNVTCNERLEILHNFFRIGEEGHFQFDLSECQRLGN
-150 DFKSYYQGIR
+150 DFKSAVCP
-160 KISDELCREFKL
+160 DTLNFK
-172 SVIETDGH
+172 
-180 GLSYGDWKRTKQGQ
+180 
-194 PTVRSLV
+194 
-201 KADADRVLLIATSYE
+201 
-216 GFLREL
+216 
-222 ENMGYQVNASPNHKY
+222 
-237 TSVIPPGRTKS
+237 
-248 IRLEKLSPQYEET
+248 
-261 TVHRSHIELD
+261 RSHIEID

-595 APYVKANYEGD
+595 APYVKANYKGD

-762 DIDHVV
+762 DIDHVA
-768 ELYGPSDI
+768 ELYGLSDI

-785 PGQGILKMANA
+785 PGQGILKMGNA

>member
-1 MAYTKIIPVRSDLN
+1 MKLNEYASTRKTRGHFYIPRSVQQSIPVD
-15 RCLSYTSNPEKT
+15 
-27 EVIQT
+27 
-32 KDLERLLS
+32 
-40 YTQNNE
+40 
-46 KNEYQLYVAG
+46 
-56 FNCDPATA
+56 
-64 FSSMQA
+64 
-70 TKRRWKKSEN
+70 
-80 SGVLGYHIIQSFT
+80 
-93 PKEVTPEQCFEIGC
+93 EI
-107 EFARRFL
+107 
-114 AERFECTVSTH
+114 
-125 LNQKHLHCHIVFNSV
+125 
-140 SFADGRMFRN
+140 FADGIWRSGEVFSQMWRISDINFSMLSDSNKRILQSQYGVVYAGIPSDCWAKFCITSQHMDEKSFHKSILYQPEHDGHDDLRQEKNDHLIACASDVGNVIQQKFLIISTVKRNVREARDRLRQIQGHLISSLSALGCTVTNVTCNERLEILHNFFRIGEEGHFQFDLSECQRLGN
-150 DFKSYYQGIR
+150 DFKSAVCP
-160 KISDELCREFKL
+160 DTLNFK
-172 SVIETDGH
+172 
-180 GLSYGDWKRTKQGQ
+180 
-194 PTVRSLV
+194 
-201 KADADRVLLIATSYE
+201 
-216 GFLREL
+216 
-222 ENMGYQVNASPNHKY
+222 
-237 TSVIPPGRTKS
+237 
-248 IRLEKLSPQYEET
+248 
-261 TVHRSHIELD
+261 RSHIEID

-419 NTAMPYGLRR
+419 NTTMPYGLRR

-595 APYVKANYEGD
+595 APYVKANYKGD

-707 NELSAQFLFTSWKRF
+707 NELSAHFLFTSWKRF

-768 ELYGPSDI
+768 ELYGLSDI

-785 PGQGILKMANA
+785 PGQGILKMGNA

>member
-1 MAYTKIIPVRSDLN
+1 MKLNEYASTRKTRGHFYIPRSVQQSIPVD
-15 RCLSYTSNPEKT
+15 
-27 EVIQT
+27 
-32 KDLERLLS
+32 
-40 YTQNNE
+40 
-46 KNEYQLYVAG
+46 
-56 FNCDPATA
+56 
-64 FSSMQA
+64 
-70 TKRRWKKSEN
+70 
-80 SGVLGYHIIQSFT
+80 
-93 PKEVTPEQCFEIGC
+93 EI
-107 EFARRFL
+107 
-114 AERFECTVSTH
+114 
-125 LNQKHLHCHIVFNSV
+125 
-140 SFADGRMFRN
+140 FADGIWRSGEVFSQMWRISDINFSMLSDSNKRILQSQYGVVYAGIPSDCWAKFCITSQHMDEKSFRKSILYQPEHDGHDDLRQEKNDHLIACASDVGNVIQQKFLIISTVKRNVREARDRLRQIQGHLISSLSALGCTVTNVTCNERLEILHNFFRIGEEGHFQFDLSECQRLGN
-150 DFKSYYQGIR
+150 DFKSAVCP
-160 KISDELCREFKL
+160 DTLNFK
-172 SVIETDGH
+172 
-180 GLSYGDWKRTKQGQ
+180 
-194 PTVRSLV
+194 
-201 KADADRVLLIATSYE
+201 
-216 GFLREL
+216 
-222 ENMGYQVNASPNHKY
+222 
-237 TSVIPPGRTKS
+237 
-248 IRLEKLSPQYEET
+248 
-261 TVHRSHIELD
+261 RSHIEID

-451 VLVPGG
+451 VLVSGG

-595 APYVKANYEGD
+595 APYVKSNYEGD

-685 TERSS
+685 TERNSS
-690 SACATW
+690 TCATW

-768 ELYGPSDI
+768 ELYGLSDI

-785 PGQGILKMANA
+785 PGQGILKMGNA

>member
-1 MAYTKIIPVRSDLN
+1 MKLNEYASTRKTRGHLYIPRSVQQSIPVD
-15 RCLSYTSNPEKT
+15 
-27 EVIQT
+27 
-32 KDLERLLS
+32 
-40 YTQNNE
+40 
-46 KNEYQLYVAG
+46 
-56 FNCDPATA
+56 
-64 FSSMQA
+64 
-70 TKRRWKKSEN
+70 
-80 SGVLGYHIIQSFT
+80 
-93 PKEVTPEQCFEIGC
+93 EI
-107 EFARRFL
+107 
-114 AERFECTVSTH
+114 
-125 LNQKHLHCHIVFNSV
+125 
-140 SFADGRMFRN
+140 FADGIWRSGEVFSQMWRISDINFSMLSDSNKRILQSQYGVVYAGIPSDCWAKFCITSQHMDEKSFRKSILYQPEHDGHDDLRQEKNDHLIACASDVGNVIQQKFLIISTVKRNVREARDRLRQIQGHLISSLSALGCTVTNVTCNERLEILHNFFRIGEEGHFQFDLSECQRLGN
-150 DFKSYYQGIR
+150 DFKSAVCP
-160 KISDELCREFKL
+160 DTLNFK
-172 SVIETDGH
+172 
-180 GLSYGDWKRTKQGQ
+180 
-194 PTVRSLV
+194 
-201 KADADRVLLIATSYE
+201 
-216 GFLREL
+216 
-222 ENMGYQVNASPNHKY
+222 
-237 TSVIPPGRTKS
+237 
-248 IRLEKLSPQYEET
+248 
-261 TVHRSHIELD
+261 RSHIEID

-690 SACATW
+690 STCATW

-768 ELYGPSDI
+768 ELYGLSDI

-785 PGQGILKMANA
+785 PGQGILKMGNA

>member
-1 MAYTKIIPVRSDLN
+1 MKLNEYASTRKTRGHFYIPRSVQQSIPVD
-15 RCLSYTSNPEKT
+15 
-27 EVIQT
+27 
-32 KDLERLLS
+32 
-40 YTQNNE
+40 
-46 KNEYQLYVAG
+46 
-56 FNCDPATA
+56 
-64 FSSMQA
+64 
-70 TKRRWKKSEN
+70 
-80 SGVLGYHIIQSFT
+80 
-93 PKEVTPEQCFEIGC
+93 EI
-107 EFARRFL
+107 
-114 AERFECTVSTH
+114 
-125 LNQKHLHCHIVFNSV
+125 
-140 SFADGRMFRN
+140 FADGIWRSSEVFSQMWRISDINFSMLSDSNKRILQSQYGVVYAGIPSDCWAKFCITSQHMDEKSFRKSILYQPEHDGHDDLRQEKNDHLIACASDVGNVIQQKFLIISTVKRNVREARDRLRQIQGHLISSLSALGCTVTNVTCNERLEILHNFFRIGEEGHFQFDLSECQRLGN
-150 DFKSYYQGIR
+150 DFKSAVCP
-160 KISDELCREFKL
+160 DTLNFK
-172 SVIETDGH
+172 
-180 GLSYGDWKRTKQGQ
+180 
-194 PTVRSLV
+194 
-201 KADADRVLLIATSYE
+201 
-216 GFLREL
+216 
-222 ENMGYQVNASPNHKY
+222 
-237 TSVIPPGRTKS
+237 
-248 IRLEKLSPQYEET
+248 
-261 TVHRSHIELD
+261 RSHIEID

-419 NTAMPYGLRR
+419 NTTMPYGLRR

-595 APYVKANYEGD
+595 APYVKANYKGD

-707 NELSAQFLFTSWKRF
+707 NELSAHFLFTSWKRF

-768 ELYGPSDI
+768 ELYGLSDI

-785 PGQGILKMANA
+785 PGQGILKMGNA

>member
-1 MAYTKIIPVRSDLN
+1 MKL
-15 RCLSYTSNPEKT
+15 
-27 EVIQT
+27 
-32 KDLERLLS
+32 
-40 YTQNNE
+40 
-46 KNEYQLYVAG
+46 NEYASTRKTRGHFYIPRSVQ
-56 FNCDPATA
+56 
-64 FSSMQA
+64 
-70 TKRRWKKSEN
+70 
-80 SGVLGYHIIQSFT
+80 QSV
-93 PKEVTPEQCFEIGC
+93 PVDEI
-107 EFARRFL
+107 
-114 AERFECTVSTH
+114 
-125 LNQKHLHCHIVFNSV
+125 
-140 SFADGRMFRN
+140 FADGIWRSGEVFSQMWRISDINFSMLSDSNKRILQSQYGVVYAGIPSDCWAKFCITSQHMDEKSFRKSILYQPEHDGHDDLRQEKNDHLIACASDVGNVIQQKFLIISTVKRNVREARDRLRQIQGHLISSLSALGCTVTNVTCNERLEILHNFFRIGEEGHFQFDLSECQRLGN
-150 DFKSYYQGIR
+150 DFKSAVCP
-160 KISDELCREFKL
+160 DTLNFK
-172 SVIETDGH
+172 
-180 GLSYGDWKRTKQGQ
+180 
-194 PTVRSLV
+194 
-201 KADADRVLLIATSYE
+201 
-216 GFLREL
+216 
-222 ENMGYQVNASPNHKY
+222 
-237 TSVIPPGRTKS
+237 
-248 IRLEKLSPQYEET
+248 
-261 TVHRSHIELD
+261 RSHIEID

-595 APYVKANYEGD
+595 APYVKANYKGD

-768 ELYGPSDI
+768 ELYGLSDI

-785 PGQGILKMANA
+785 PGQGILKMGNA

-806 NTKSYRLLTTKPGEL
+806 NTKSYHLLTTKPGEL

>member
-1 MAYTKIIPVRSDLN
+1 MKLNEYASTRKTRGHFYIPRSVQQSIPVD
-15 RCLSYTSNPEKT
+15 
-27 EVIQT
+27 
-32 KDLERLLS
+32 
-40 YTQNNE
+40 
-46 KNEYQLYVAG
+46 
-56 FNCDPATA
+56 
-64 FSSMQA
+64 
-70 TKRRWKKSEN
+70 
-80 SGVLGYHIIQSFT
+80 
-93 PKEVTPEQCFEIGC
+93 EI
-107 EFARRFL
+107 
-114 AERFECTVSTH
+114 
-125 LNQKHLHCHIVFNSV
+125 
-140 SFADGRMFRN
+140 FADGIWRSGEVFSQMWRISDINFSMLSDSNKRILQSQYGVVYAGIPSDCWAKFCITSQHMDEKSFRKSILYQPEHDGHDDLRQEKNDHLIACASDVGNVIQQKFLIISTVKRNVREARDRLRQIQGHLISSLSALGCTVTNVTCNERLEILHNFFRIGEEGHFQFDLSECQRLGN
-150 DFKSYYQGIR
+150 DFKSAVCP
-160 KISDELCREFKL
+160 DTLNFK
-172 SVIETDGH
+172 
-180 GLSYGDWKRTKQGQ
+180 
-194 PTVRSLV
+194 
-201 KADADRVLLIATSYE
+201 
-216 GFLREL
+216 
-222 ENMGYQVNASPNHKY
+222 
-237 TSVIPPGRTKS
+237 
-248 IRLEKLSPQYEET
+248 
-261 TVHRSHIELD
+261 RSHIEID

-595 APYVKANYEGD
+595 APYVKANYKGD

-768 ELYGPSDI
+768 ELYGLSDI

-785 PGQGILKMANA
+785 PGQGILKMGNA

>member
-1 MAYTKIIPVRSDLN
+1 MKLNEYASTRKTRGHFYIPRSVQQSIPVD
-15 RCLSYTSNPEKT
+15 
-27 EVIQT
+27 
-32 KDLERLLS
+32 
-40 YTQNNE
+40 
-46 KNEYQLYVAG
+46 
-56 FNCDPATA
+56 
-64 FSSMQA
+64 
-70 TKRRWKKSEN
+70 
-80 SGVLGYHIIQSFT
+80 
-93 PKEVTPEQCFEIGC
+93 EI
-107 EFARRFL
+107 
-114 AERFECTVSTH
+114 
-125 LNQKHLHCHIVFNSV
+125 
-140 SFADGRMFRN
+140 FADGIWRSGEVFSQMWRISDINFSMLSDSNKRILQSQYGVVYAGIPSDCWAKFCITSQHMDEKSFRKSILYQPEHDGHDDLRQEKNDHLIACASDVGNVIQQKFLIISTVKRNVREARDRLRQIQGHLISSLSALGCTVTNVTCNERLEILHNFFRNGEEGHFQFDLSECQRLGN
-150 DFKSYYQGIR
+150 DFKSAVCP
-160 KISDELCREFKL
+160 DTLNFK
-172 SVIETDGH
+172 
-180 GLSYGDWKRTKQGQ
+180 
-194 PTVRSLV
+194 
-201 KADADRVLLIATSYE
+201 
-216 GFLREL
+216 
-222 ENMGYQVNASPNHKY
+222 
-237 TSVIPPGRTKS
+237 
-248 IRLEKLSPQYEET
+248 
-261 TVHRSHIELD
+261 RSHIEID

-595 APYVKANYEGD
+595 APYVKSNYEGD

-690 SACATW
+690 STCATW

-768 ELYGPSDI
+768 ELYGLSDI

-785 PGQGILKMANA
+785 PGQGILKMGNA

>member
-1 MAYTKIIPVRSDLN
+1 MWRISDINFSMLSDSNKRILQSQYGVVYAGIPSD
-15 RCLSYTSNPEKT
+15 CWAKFCITSQHMDEKSFRKSILYQPEHDGHD
-27 EVIQT
+27 
-32 KDLERLLS
+32 DLR
-40 YTQNNE
+40 QE
-46 KNEYQLYVAG
+46 KNEHLIACASDVGNVIQQKFLIISTVKRNVREARDRLRQIQG
-56 FNCDPATA
+56 HLI
-64 FSSMQA
+64 SSLSA
-70 TKRRWKKSEN
+70 
-80 SGVLGYHIIQSFT
+80 LG
-93 PKEVTPEQCFEIGC
+93 
-107 EFARRFL
+107 
-114 AERFECTVSTH
+114 CTVTNVTCNER
-125 LNQKHLHCHIVFNSV
+125 LEILHNF
-140 SFADGRMFRN
+140 FRIGEEGHFQFDLSECQRLGN
-150 DFKSYYQGIR
+150 DFKSAVCP
-160 KISDELCREFKL
+160 DTLNFK
-172 SVIETDGH
+172 
-180 GLSYGDWKRTKQGQ
+180 
-194 PTVRSLV
+194 
-201 KADADRVLLIATSYE
+201 
-216 GFLREL
+216 
-222 ENMGYQVNASPNHKY
+222 
-237 TSVIPPGRTKS
+237 
-248 IRLEKLSPQYEET
+248 
-261 TVHRSHIELD
+261 RSHIEID

-595 APYVKANYEGD
+595 APYVKANYKGD

-707 NELSAQFLFTSWKRF
+707 NELSAHFLFTSWKRF

-768 ELYGPSDI
+768 ELYGLSDI

-785 PGQGILKMANA
+785 PGQGILKMGNA

>member
-1 MAYTKIIPVRSDLN
+1 MKLNEYASTRKTRGHFYIPRSVQQSIPVD
-15 RCLSYTSNPEKT
+15 
-27 EVIQT
+27 
-32 KDLERLLS
+32 
-40 YTQNNE
+40 
-46 KNEYQLYVAG
+46 
-56 FNCDPATA
+56 
-64 FSSMQA
+64 
-70 TKRRWKKSEN
+70 
-80 SGVLGYHIIQSFT
+80 
-93 PKEVTPEQCFEIGC
+93 EI
-107 EFARRFL
+107 
-114 AERFECTVSTH
+114 
-125 LNQKHLHCHIVFNSV
+125 
-140 SFADGRMFRN
+140 FADGIWRSGEVFSQMWRISDINFSMLSDSNKRILQSQYGVVYAGIPSDCWAKFCITSQHMDEKSFRKSILYQPEHDGHDDLRQEKNDHLIACASDVGNVIQQKFLIISTVKRNVREARDRLRQIQGHLISSLSALGCTVTNVTCNERLEILHNFFRIGEESHFQFDLSECQRLGN
-150 DFKSYYQGIR
+150 DFKSAICP
-160 KISDELCREFKL
+160 DTLNFK
-172 SVIETDGH
+172 
-180 GLSYGDWKRTKQGQ
+180 
-194 PTVRSLV
+194 
-201 KADADRVLLIATSYE
+201 
-216 GFLREL
+216 
-222 ENMGYQVNASPNHKY
+222 
-237 TSVIPPGRTKS
+237 
-248 IRLEKLSPQYEET
+248 
-261 TVHRSHIELD
+261 RSHIEID

-595 APYVKANYEGD
+595 APYVKANYKGD

-690 SACATW
+690 STCATW

-768 ELYGPSDI
+768 ELYGLSDI

-785 PGQGILKMANA
+785 PGQGILKMGNA

>member
-1 MAYTKIIPVRSDLN
+1 MKLNEYASTRKTRGHFYIPRSVQQSIPVD
-15 RCLSYTSNPEKT
+15 
-27 EVIQT
+27 
-32 KDLERLLS
+32 
-40 YTQNNE
+40 
-46 KNEYQLYVAG
+46 
-56 FNCDPATA
+56 
-64 FSSMQA
+64 
-70 TKRRWKKSEN
+70 
-80 SGVLGYHIIQSFT
+80 
-93 PKEVTPEQCFEIGC
+93 EI
-107 EFARRFL
+107 
-114 AERFECTVSTH
+114 
-125 LNQKHLHCHIVFNSV
+125 
-140 SFADGRMFRN
+140 FADGIWRSGEVFSQMWRISDINFSMLSDSNKRILQSQYGVVYAGIPSDCWAKFCITSQHMDEKSFRKSILYQPEHDGHDDLRQEKNDHLIACASDVGNVIQQKFLIISTVKRNVREARDRLRQIQGHLISSLSALGCTVTNVTCNERLEILHNFFRIGEEGHFQFDLSECQRLGN
-150 DFKSYYQGIR
+150 DFKSAVCP
-160 KISDELCREFKL
+160 DTLNFK
-172 SVIETDGH
+172 
-180 GLSYGDWKRTKQGQ
+180 
-194 PTVRSLV
+194 
-201 KADADRVLLIATSYE
+201 
-216 GFLREL
+216 
-222 ENMGYQVNASPNHKY
+222 
-237 TSVIPPGRTKS
+237 
-248 IRLEKLSPQYEET
+248 
-261 TVHRSHIELD
+261 RSHIEID

-595 APYVKANYEGD
+595 APYVKSNYEGD

-640 SMFAKP
+640 SMFANP

-690 SACATW
+690 STCATW

-768 ELYGPSDI
+768 ELYGLSDI

-785 PGQGILKMANA
+785 PGQGILKMGNA

-806 NTKSYRLLTTKPGEL
+806 NTKSYRLLTTKSGEL

>member
-1 MAYTKIIPVRSDLN
+1 MKLNEYASTRKTRGHFYIPRSVQQSIPVD
-15 RCLSYTSNPEKT
+15 
-27 EVIQT
+27 
-32 KDLERLLS
+32 
-40 YTQNNE
+40 
-46 KNEYQLYVAG
+46 
-56 FNCDPATA
+56 
-64 FSSMQA
+64 
-70 TKRRWKKSEN
+70 
-80 SGVLGYHIIQSFT
+80 
-93 PKEVTPEQCFEIGC
+93 EI
-107 EFARRFL
+107 
-114 AERFECTVSTH
+114 
-125 LNQKHLHCHIVFNSV
+125 
-140 SFADGRMFRN
+140 FADGIWRSGEVFSQMWRISDINFSMLSDSNKRILQSQYGVVYAGIPSDCWAKFCITSQHMDEKSFRKSILYQPEHDGHDDLRQEKNDHLIACASDVGNVIQQKFLIISTVKRNVREARDRLRQIQGHLISSLSALGCTVTNVTCNERLEILHNFFRIGEEGHFQFDLSECQRLGN
-150 DFKSYYQGIR
+150 DFKSAVCP
-160 KISDELCREFKL
+160 DTLNFK
-172 SVIETDGH
+172 
-180 GLSYGDWKRTKQGQ
+180 
-194 PTVRSLV
+194 
-201 KADADRVLLIATSYE
+201 
-216 GFLREL
+216 
-222 ENMGYQVNASPNHKY
+222 
-237 TSVIPPGRTKS
+237 
-248 IRLEKLSPQYEET
+248 
-261 TVHRSHIELD
+261 RSHIEID

-398 TTAVNYN
+398 ATAVNYN

-707 NELSAQFLFTSWKRF
+707 NELSAHFLFTSWKRF

-768 ELYGPSDI
+768 ELYGLSDI

-785 PGQGILKMANA
+785 PGQGILKMGNA

-821 ENKSEGDSD
+821 ENKSEGDSN

>member
-1 MAYTKIIPVRSDLN
+1 MKLNEYASTRKTRGHFYIPRSVQQSIPVD
-15 RCLSYTSNPEKT
+15 
-27 EVIQT
+27 
-32 KDLERLLS
+32 
-40 YTQNNE
+40 
-46 KNEYQLYVAG
+46 
-56 FNCDPATA
+56 
-64 FSSMQA
+64 
-70 TKRRWKKSEN
+70 
-80 SGVLGYHIIQSFT
+80 
-93 PKEVTPEQCFEIGC
+93 EI
-107 EFARRFL
+107 
-114 AERFECTVSTH
+114 
-125 LNQKHLHCHIVFNSV
+125 
-140 SFADGRMFRN
+140 FADGIWRSGEVFSQMWRISDINFSMLSDSNKRILQSQYGVVYAGIPSDCWAKFCITSQHLDEKSFRKSILYQPEHDGHDDLRQEKNDHLIACASDVGNVIQQKFLIISTVKRNVREARDRLRQIQGHLISSLSALGCTVTNVTCNERLEILHNFFRIGEEGHFQFDLSECQRLGN
-150 DFKSYYQGIR
+150 DFKSAVCP
-160 KISDELCREFKL
+160 DTLNFK
-172 SVIETDGH
+172 
-180 GLSYGDWKRTKQGQ
+180 
-194 PTVRSLV
+194 
-201 KADADRVLLIATSYE
+201 
-216 GFLREL
+216 
-222 ENMGYQVNASPNHKY
+222 
-237 TSVIPPGRTKS
+237 
-248 IRLEKLSPQYEET
+248 
-261 TVHRSHIELD
+261 RSHIEID

-595 APYVKANYEGD
+595 APYVKANYKGD

-707 NELSAQFLFTSWKRF
+707 NELSAHFLFTSWKRF

-768 ELYGPSDI
+768 ELYGLSDI

-785 PGQGILKMANA
+785 PGQGILKMGNA